1 MMLVTIQKE
10 QCTQWAYKNDLF
22 HYNIFNTP
30 VEILKSDRIGMK
42 QDEFY
47 TIYQYGDKYRREQL
61 YYNSSSDFHKKYTIN
76 QENYSDALDIAFQAE
91 YGYSFTQFCRLI
103 MGMIEYGKER
113 EEQEVY
119 IAPKEKLI
127 EYIVQIDEKLSNE
140 IAIAIIKDISLTER
154 DDFLK
159 VPSGFRKEDVYPW
172 RFNRAYSFNRRP
184 VIIRNDMIIWG
195 NRQLYHM
202 LMYVTDL
209 IYEGKISTKNDK
221 MCTLIGRISDDRGRK
236 FNKLISDILS
246 DMEVFVIDSNVDRI
260 NKKPV
265 ADKNGNTLGDID
277 VLIIDNEMHH
287 IYVAEVKDFN
297 FSRNPYEIQL
307 EYQKMFVDGKK
318 KCYATKHAR
327 RVDWVKEHL
336 EDLKIYYQLSDVI
349 WNVYG
354 LFIVSEPL
362 ISMQVYHQK
371 LEVISRAEL
380 SVERIRSIK

>member
-1 MMLVTIQKE
+1 
-10 QCTQWAYKNDLF
+10 
-22 HYNIFNTP
+22 
-30 VEILKSDRIGMK
+30 
-42 QDEFY
+42 
-47 TIYQYGDKYRREQL
+47 
-61 YYNSSSDFHKKYTIN
+61 
-76 QENYSDALDIAFQAE
+76 
-91 YGYSFTQFCRLI
+91 
-103 MGMIEYGKER
+103 
-113 EEQEVY
+113 
-119 IAPKEKLI
+119 
-127 EYIVQIDEKLSNE
+127 
-140 IAIAIIKDISLTER
+140 
-154 DDFLK
+154 
-159 VPSGFRKEDVYPW
+159 
-172 RFNRAYSFNRRP
+172 
-184 VIIRNDMIIWG
+184 
-195 NRQLYHM
+195 
-202 LMYVTDL
+202 
-209 IYEGKISTKNDK
+209 
-221 MCTLIGRISDDRGRK
+221 
-236 FNKLISDILS
+236 
-246 DMEVFVIDSNVDRI
+246 MEVFVIDSNVDRI

-362 ISMQVYHQK
+362 ISTQVYHQK